1 MLLLLLPVRAQF
13 KRLSEADSVASAGLP
28 LTRAEALLGSCR
40 QELFQ
45 RRAGRPRPA
54 LDDKVGVAVTHR
66 KLLCR
71 WLAMTCVCVGWIR
84 DVCMQRL
91 CTCWGQLSQLGQRR
105 NSAVRLSSCQRRRG
119 GSSKMLRF

>member
-1 MLLLLLPVRAQF
+1 MRDFYAASVAALRAQF

-54 LDDKVGVAVTHR
+54 LDDKVNG
-66 KLLCR
+66 
-71 WLAMTCVCVGWIR
+71 
-84 DVCMQRL
+84 
-91 CTCWGQLSQLGQRR
+91 
-105 NSAVRLSSCQRRRG
+105 AVRFWFTGLP
-119 GSSKMLRF
+119 